1 MQAAGQQSSVPVAA
15 IVTVSLAGHT
25 RPAMAVAAA
34 ICERGFR
41 VEFFVP
47 TKGITANLRDM
58 ARRYES
64 FTIKDTGRDFIRDM
78 NWSEIACSKGGYG
91 GSKLNLMEQIVK
103 LNSPERTDASV
114 LEYSAMIQQLAI
126 LKPQVVITD
135 HSQMVI
141 QTWAE
146 NNSIPSV
153 ILHTPYFFTGSPAG
167 CAKMTDEQV
176 EQMTAFM
183 EQKKPMAFA
192 TDMMK
197 RLDIGAPKLDDST
210 LPEGV
215 EGARKASGMSPHTF
229 VFCEQELLHVD
240 LREMP
245 DRTHVV
251 GPCLT
256 DDVEPVVEPLKSW
269 LDDAVIKDERVLYV
283 ALGTLANDFINQRS
297 VPERLLES
305 FAKLGHSWRV
315 LWSLPEAQQAL
326 VLGKVGDNVRVESFV
341 PQRAVL
347 AHPAVRVFFT
357 HCGQSSANESIF
369 AGVPMVGMPLF
380 CDQYETADSI
390 ERHGLGLFFDK
401 EVLRGT
407 ATAGQCLE
415 ELVLRVAADPSFKS
429 KTVRHQCLM
438 RLRRGGARAADVI
451 ESIVFAGAD
460 YQELY
465 QSKADA
471 DAAETD
477 SPLPALLGSRA
488 NATFEKDKKRSPE
501 TVPEYGT
508 TAVPSE

>member
-1 MQAAGQQSSVPVAA
+1 MQAAGQQTSVPVAA

-47 TKGITANLRDM
+47 TPGISADLREM
-58 ARRYES
+58 ERRYES
-64 FTIKDTGRDFIRDM
+64 FNIQEVNGRDFIKDI
-78 NWSEIACSKGGYG
+78 NWGEIACSKGGYG
-91 GSKLNLMEQIVK
+91 GSKLCLLEQVVK
-103 LNSPERTDASV
+103 LNTPEKTEASV
-114 LEYSAMIQQLAI
+114 LQYSAMIQQLKI

-146 NNSIPSV
+146 NSCIPSL
-153 ILHTPYFFTGSPAG
+153 ILHTPYFLTGSPAG
-167 CAKMTDEQV
+167 CAKMSDDQV
-176 EQMTAFM
+176 QQMTTFM
-183 EQKKPMAFA
+183 EEKQPLAFK
-192 TDMMK
+192 TDMMN
-197 RLDIGAPKLDDST
+197 RLDLAGPKLDDNT
-210 LPEGV
+210 LPEGA

-229 VFCEQELLHVD
+229 VFCEPELLHVD
-240 LREMP
+240 MRDMP

-256 DDVEPVVEPLKSW
+256 DSVEPVGELLEAW
-269 LDDAVIKDERVLYV
+269 LDDAAVKGERVLYV
-283 ALGTLANDFINQRS
+283 ALGTLANDFINQPS
-297 VPERLLES
+297 VPECLLAS
-305 FAKLGHSWRV
+305 FSQLGCAWRV
-315 LWSLPEAQQAL
+315 LWSLPKAQQSL
-326 VLGKVGDNVRVESFV
+326 VEGKLEHKVRVETFV

-380 CDQYETADSI
+380 CDQFEMADSI

-401 EVLRGT
+401 DVLRGT
-407 ATAGQCLE
+407 SSGPALE
-415 ELVLRVAADPSFKS
+415 ELVLRVDAEPSFGS
-429 KTVRHQCLM
+429 NTSRHQCLM
-438 RLRRGGARAADVI
+438 RMRRGGTRAADVV

-465 QSKADA
+465 RSKVGT
-471 DAAETD
+471 AETD
-477 SPLPALLGSRA
+477 SPLPTLLGARTTSA
-488 NATFEKDKKRSPE
+488 DFETTTKG
-501 TVPEYGT
+501 PEYS
-508 TAVPSE
+508 AAAIPSE